1 MTLVK
6 NKSGGFEADI
16 RDRAMGRLHL
26 SLDTKRSTEAMA
38 RHTALERLIREGHV
52 DLVELLRK
60 RKLNVA
66 AVERCVRDKKDFDT
80 LRAHDEWPTV
90 DDAIDGYVGWLESH
104 PKKTGSTANTAK
116 SQLER
121 FREFVHEHPDLGEG
135 ARLDQVTSA
144 HFAEYQHDVIARFRK
159 NTSSNYLARV
169 GAVFRWVQSREDRAA
184 RESHRSARPLH
195 SPIDVETMPRE
206 KTSRTRWLSEA
217 EAERL
222 LAATPASMLF
232 PIACG
237 LLAGLRIQE
246 TLHLRPPPF
255 DIDLEL
261 GLITVQ
267 ERDGWR
273 PKNGKTRRVPI
284 SDDLRPILELHLAR
298 YASPQW
304 MIPGL
309 RHRELPR
316 VTQGFAEHFN
326 RIVTDAGL
334 VAGYTEA
341 EGVVYHTLRH
351 TFASWLAMRGV
362 DLYTIA
368 QLLGNSLLMVETTY
382 AHLAPDFKKAAM
394 SRLNGLIS
402 IRLPIVEEELAA
414 V

>member
-1 MTLVK
+1 VTLLK
-6 NKSGGFEADI
+6 NKSGGYEADI

-38 RHTALERLIREGHV
+38 RHTAVEKLMREGHK
-52 DLVELLRK
+52 DLVEQLRK
-60 RKLNVA
+60 RQLNVA

-80 LRAHDEWPTV
+80 LRARDPWPSV
-90 DDAIDGYVGWLESH
+90 DDAIDLYVEWLEAH
-104 PKKTGSTANTAK
+104 PKKTGSTAATAK

-121 FREFVHEHPDLGEG
+121 FREFVHEHPELGDD
-135 ARLDQVTSA
+135 ARLDQVSSA
-144 HFAEYQHDVIARFRK
+144 HFAEYQKDVVIRFRK
-159 NTSSNYLARV
+159 NTAVSYLARV
-169 GAVFRWVQSREDRAA
+169 GAVYRWEQKREERAA
-184 RESHRSARPLH
+184 RETHRTARTLH
-195 SPIDVETMPRE
+195 SPVDLETMPRE
-206 KTSRTRWLSEA
+206 KTSRSRWLSEA

-232 PIACG
+232 PITCG

-298 YASPQW
+298 YASAQW
-304 MIPGL
+304 IIPGL
-309 RHRELPR
+309 RDRSLPR

-326 RIVTDAGL
+326 RIVSDAGL
-334 VAGYTEA
+334 VAGYADA

-351 TFASWLAMRGV
+351 TFASWLVMRGV
-362 DLYTIA
+362 DLYTVA
-368 QLLGNSLLMVETTY
+368 QLLGNSLHMVETTY

-402 IRLPIVEEELAA
+402 IRLPIVEEEPAL